1 MQDLL
6 SLELVSLLATELS
19 PALPTSQQ
27 QASTV
32 QYSTVQY
39 STVQYSLTSQQQAA
53 RFQREN
59 LAAAVLGSA
68 AGSRATSGHI
78 T

>member
-6 SLELVSLLATELS
+6 SLELVSLMATELS

-39 STVQYSLTSQQQAA
+39 STVQYSTVQSNQP
-53 RFQREN
+53 
-59 LAAAVLGSA
+59 A
-68 AGSRATSGHI
+68 AGR
-78 T
+78 

>member
-6 SLELVSLLATELS
+6 SLELVSLMATELS

-27 QASTV
+27 QASALHHSTV

-39 STVQYSLTSQQQAA
+39 STV
-53 RFQREN
+53 
-59 LAAAVLGSA
+59 
-68 AGSRATSGHI
+68 
-78 T
+78 

>member
-6 SLELVSLLATELS
+6 SLELVSLMATELS

-39 STVQYSLTSQQQAA
+39 STVQYSTVQYSTVQ
-53 RFQREN
+53 
-59 LAAAVLGSA
+59 
-68 AGSRATSGHI
+68 
-78 T
+78 

>member
-6 SLELVSLLATELS
+6 SLELVSLMATELS

-27 QASTV
+27 QASALHH
-32 QYSTVQY
+32 
-39 STVQYSLTSQQQAA
+39 STVQYSLTSQKQAA

-59 LAAAVLGSA
+59 LAAAVMGSA

-78 T
+78 TY